1 VSGDGPDGGAER
13 EPRWLDAREAATWR
27 SFLAAQLLLE
37 AELDRQLRRDAGMS
51 HDYYGMLAQLSE
63 APGRALRMGDL
74 AGRSASSSSRVSH
87 AVASMERLG
96 WLRRETSSEDRR
108 LQLAVLTDAGFA
120 ALAAAAPGHVECVRT
135 SLFDL
140 LTDEQVDQLRAISET
155 VVGRLAA
162 PGSRP
167 FPT

>member
-1 VSGDGPDGGAER
+1 VTAAD
-13 EPRWLDAREAATWR
+13 EPRWLDEREAAAWR

-37 AELDRQLRRDAGMS
+37 SELDRQLRRDAGMS

-96 WLRRETSSEDRR
+96 WLRREPWPEDRR
-108 LQLAVLTDAGFA
+108 VQLAVLTDAGYA
-120 ALAAAAPGHVECVRT
+120 ALVAAAPGHVACVRA

-140 LTDEQVDQLRAISET
+140 LTDEQVDQLRAISDA
-155 VVGRLAA
+155 VVARLAG
-162 PGSRP
+162 PGAHP
-167 FPT
+167 FSTG

>member
-1 VSGDGPDGGAER
+1 VTADAGD
-13 EPRWLDAREAATWR
+13 EPRWLDEREAAAWR

-37 AELDRQLRRDAGMS
+37 SELDRQLRRDAGMS

-96 WLRRETSSEDRR
+96 WLRREPWPEDRR
-108 LQLAVLTDAGFA
+108 VQLAVLTDAGYA
-120 ALAAAAPGHVECVRT
+120 ALAAAAPGHVACVRS

-140 LTDEQVDQLRAISET
+140 LTDEQVDQLRSISEA
-155 VVGRLAA
+155 VVAHLAG
-162 PGSRP
+162 PGARP
-167 FPT
+167 FSTG